1 MRDSHSRFAA
11 LSSGHRWCPSISCC
25 ENAADVKRRH
35 SATMSAEILRSRLPW
50 NAVIGKPKASAPE
63 QQYLPRHKHNHA
75 RLQANQLVPLM
86 MHDCMGGVDG
96 T

>member
-35 SATMSAEILRSRLPW
+35 PATMSADILRSRLPW
-50 NAVIGKPKASAPE
+50 NAVIRKPKACAPE
-63 QQYLPRHKHNHA
+63 QQHLRESQPQQFKTAGESFRSSHHA
-75 RLQANQLVPLM
+75 
-86 MHDCMGGVDG
+86 
-96 T
+96 